1 MPPHSSGDSEAG
13 AAEASC
19 AASPSAKSEESLYES
34 FHVLC
39 TAGDAEAGAVAAK
52 CASTYPAS
60 VDPFAAKHS
69 GSRTRGKHRILRV
82 TGNVEAGAVEGKYA
96 ASYSASV
103 DPFAAWR
110 ARAAD
115 ERRAAMGVHDRW
127 QP

>member
-1 MPPHSSGDSEAG
+1 M
-13 AAEASC
+13 
-19 AASPSAKSEESLYES
+19 YES
-34 FHVLC
+34 FHILC
-39 TAGDAEAGAVAAK
+39 AEGDAEAGAVEAK
-52 CASTYPAS
+52 CAATCSAS
-60 VDPFAAKHS
+60 VDPFAANHS
-69 GSRTRGKHRILRV
+69 GSCTEGKHRILRV
-82 TGNVEAGAVEGKYA
+82 TGNAEAGIVEEKYA